1 MVQDRFSTIHSPFL
15 KMLFVLAMVVISAL
29 LQSAYPSP
37 SPARREAPYVVVLG
51 IAQDG
56 GYPQAG
62 CRKECCAPA
71 WKDPARRRHVASLA
85 IVDPGTKRRWLV
97 DATPDFREQL
107 RMLDQLAPAESSP
120 GLDGIFLTH
129 AHIGH
134 YTGLMQ
140 LGREVLGT
148 NSIPVYAM
156 PRMRQYLE
164 TSGPWSQLVK
174 LKNID
179 LRPLESG
186 KEVRLSEKMT
196 VTPLLVPHRDEY
208 SETVGFR
215 IRGPARSVLF
225 IPDIDK
231 WEKWSTPLEK
241 ALASV
246 DLAYLD
252 GTFYADGEL
261 PGRNM
266 ADIPHPFIVETMARL
281 AALPEKQRAKIRFI
295 HLNHTNPA
303 LDATSEAR
311 RRITQGGFSVAEEG
325 ERQTL

>member
-1 MVQDRFSTIHSPFL
+1 MRGFRLWALAFSISLTSLPQG
-15 KMLFVLAMVVISAL
+15 ISAP
-29 LQSAYPSP
+29 QS
-37 SPARREAPYVVVLG
+37 EAAKGPYVVVLG
-51 IAQDG
+51 VAQDG

-71 WKDPARRRHVASLA
+71 WRDPERRRHVASLA
-85 IVDPGTKRRWLV
+85 IVDPGTKRRWLI

-107 RMLDQLAPAESSP
+107 RMLDELAPTESSP

-134 YTGLMQ
+134 YTGLIQ
-140 LGREVLGT
+140 LGREVMGT

-156 PRMRQYLE
+156 PRMMRYLE
-164 TSGPWSQLVK
+164 TSGPWDQLVK

-179 LRPLESG
+179 LRSLESG
-186 KEVRLSEKMT
+186 QEVRLSGKLA

-215 IRGPARSVLF
+215 IRGPARSVLY

-231 WEKWSTPLEK
+231 WEKWSTSLEEAI
-241 ALASV
+241 ALV
-246 DLAYLD
+246 DVAYVD

-261 PGRNM
+261 PGRSM

-281 AALPEKQRAKIRFI
+281 TGLPAKERAKVRFL
-295 HLNHTNPA
+295 HLNHSNPA
-303 LDATSEAR
+303 LDSRGDAR
-311 RRITQGGFSVAEEG
+311 RRITQAGLSVAEER
-325 ERQTL
+325 ERQAL